1 MNPVLS
7 GGVVFSPIAFLHSM
21 PFASAHNGVPSEL
34 TRQVNPLEPV
44 CRVLAS
50 PFSCIMMIVASFTID
65 SGAAVFAFAM
75 YSGSDLGTS
84 EVGNSAADPE
94 VTSAAVAML
103 NANPMVACLQFMSR
117 LLERLDRPRT
127 GSCRGSGGN
136 LKRRRRFR

>member
-84 EVGNSAADPE
+84 GVGNADAE
-94 VTSAAVAML
+94 VTKATVAML
-103 NANPMVACLQFMSR
+103 
-117 LLERLDRPRT
+117 
-127 GSCRGSGGN
+127 
-136 LKRRRRFR
+136 